1 MDIISLILL
10 YNDYMTGKP
19 YLWLDNYPSK
29 IDWNMEI
36 DVQPVFNML
45 RETAKN
51 YPQNPAFDFLG
62 KKYNW
67 QEIYDLSCKMAKG
80 LQDQGI
86 KKGDRIGLFLPNCPY
101 FIVSYFAVLMSG
113 AVVVHLNPL
122 YATDEL
128 SHLIEDSELDLV
140 ITLDLDMLYKKM
152 EKMLQATRLKELII
166 CPFTKVLPFPKN
178 MLFPIFKG
186 KEMANIRKQKRIIS
200 YDDLIDNNGDIEIPQ
215 INPQEDL
222 AILQYT
228 GGTTGLPKAAML
240 THQNIYA
247 NTRQAQEW
255 FYDIE
260 KGEQKMLGVLPFFH
274 VFAMTAVMNFSV
286 INALE
291 IIALP
296 RFDLAETL
304 KIIHK
309 KKPHLFPAVPAIYS
323 AINASPLCNKY
334 DLSSIKFCLSGGAPL
349 PREVKEKF
357 EIKTGC
363 VVIEGYGLT
372 ESSPVAC
379 ANPIHGENKDSSIGL
394 ALPRTIIE
402 IIDAKDKKTH
412 MPIGKRGEL
421 CIRGPQVMKGYWNN
435 SEASADVLRVT
446 EDGGMRLHTGDIA
459 IMDEDGCVFI
469 VDRLKDMIITNGYN
483 VYPRNVEEAIYK
495 HPSVEECI
503 VAGLP
508 DTNRG
513 EIVKAWIKIK
523 DGRELTHDDLRAF
536 LKDKISPMEIP
547 KRIEFRDDPLPKTM
561 IGKLSKKAI
570 IAQEKSK
577 SL

>member
-1 MDIISLILL
+1 
-10 YNDYMTGKP
+10 MTESN
-19 YLWLDNYPSK
+19 YLWLDDYPEK
-29 IDWNMEI
+29 TDWNMEI

-45 RETAKN
+45 RETVSK

-67 QEIYDLSCKMAKG
+67 QEIYDLSCKMSKG
-80 LQDQGI
+80 LQEHGI

-101 FIVSYFAVLMSG
+101 FIISYFAILMSG
-113 AVVVHLNPL
+113 GIVVNLNPL
-122 YATDEL
+122 YANDEL

-140 ITLDLDMLYKKM
+140 ITLDLKILYVKM
-152 EKMLQATRLKELII
+152 EKMLQSTRLKELVI
-166 CPFTKVLPFPKN
+166 CPFTEVLPFPKN
-178 MLFPIFKG
+178 ILFPLVKR
-186 KEMANIRKQKRIIS
+186 KEMARIRPQKRVIS
-200 YDDLIDNNGDIEIPQ
+200 YNDLINNDGNVQIPD
-215 INPQEDL
+215 INPEEDL
-222 AILQYT
+222 AVLQYT

-247 NTRQAQEW
+247 NTCQAQEW

-260 KGEQKMLGVLPFFH
+260 IGAQKMLGVLPFFH

-296 RFDLAETL
+296 RFDLGEAL
-304 KIIHK
+304 KVIDK

-323 AINASPLCNKY
+323 AINASPLRNKY
-334 DLSSIKFCLSGGAPL
+334 DLSSIEFCLSGGAPL
-349 PREVKEKF
+349 PAQVKEEF
-357 EIKTGC
+357 ENKTGC
-363 VVIEGYGLT
+363 IVIEGYGLT

-379 ANPIHGENKDSSIGL
+379 ANPIEGKNKTGSIGFP
-394 ALPRTIIE
+394 LPRTIIE
-402 IIDAKDKKTH
+402 IINADDKKTH
-412 MPIGKRGEL
+412 MKAGERGEL

-435 SEASADVLRVT
+435 PEASADVLRKCD
-446 EDGGMRLHTGDIA
+446 DGGVRLHTGDVA
-459 IMDEDGCVFI
+459 IMDEQGYVFI

-508 DTNRG
+508 DANRG
-513 EIVKAWIKIK
+513 EIVKAWIKIM
-523 DGRELTHDDLRAF
+523 DGRELSHDDLRAF

-547 KRIEFRDDPLPKTM
+547 RRIEFRDEPLPKTM
-561 IGKLSKKAI
+561 IGKLSKKDI
-570 IAQEKSK
+570 LAQEQGV
-577 SL
+577 